1 MVEKLSDNKTSTVI
15 QAFGSIL
22 DITFKATTLILGF
35 LAFMGWKKKPQ
46 TGLPPQTETT
56 APPEQYVQERQFEP
70 TPIETGA
77 PLPTEESPFLGLS
90 AFQKEDAHLFFGR
103 RKETREALAW
113 LGVGIRGVTGN
124 GSIYRWLQIEG
135 NSGAGKSSLVNAGML
150 PLVEQ
155 GRLQPQ
161 TGINN
166 WKIIGPMMPGE
177 QPLRR
182 LAEVLRQA
190 LAPESDQGSLDF
202 QRRLENDER
211 ALSYMLNDHKQSDT
225 AFLLVVDQFEEL
237 FTFSDP
243 KEKHHF
249 DRQLAYALQDKDC
262 PLYLITT
269 VRIDYLDGFEKL
281 PNLSELY
288 NTQCKR
294 YLLKTIS
301 QEGLREAIEQPAK
314 MAGLDVSSVT
324 EAMLRDASGEIGAL
338 PLVENALH
346 YLWEQREGNRLSG
359 ELYTQ
364 KGGIAGMLEM
374 QADALLEQLDRDIPK
389 GKTDAL
395 ELLLALT
402 RISDQGNHTRRR
414 LSLEEARKVA
424 GGKKLDTLRG
434 EKIINYL
441 SAKTGPAGQIGQN
454 AGLYLIT
461 TTDGAED
468 ATTSTP
474 GKRHTYVD
482 LVHETL
488 IRARGKDPVTGKRYG
503 YWKTLYNY
511 IEKNRD
517 RSFYRDQLA
526 RHSREWQASHGFQ
539 RWRKLAGFGEL
550 RHYRKFY
557 PGKDEPEYQFKKQSQ
572 RMVWLKGSVLAAL
585 LAFVG
590 QAYLWTLN
598 HGFSPGYMLTL
609 QKFRLANWGLLP
621 EPLPEMVDIAVP
633 EGVFRVGEYDEE
645 FGEIANRVQKERGQ
659 YALLNIG
666 YPAIDINTLKPFAI
680 GKYEVTYEQYDYY
693 IWLQQGSEN
702 PPGYPGNPPKETA
715 RGQRPVVNVSWDDA
729 MAYLQW
735 LSQQTT
741 GYKPVA

>member
-1 MVEKLSDNKTSTVI
+1 MKRFLLLLALFVLFLLATLSFDQWFPWFSENLSDNKKSTAI
-15 QAFGSIL
+15 QALGSLL
-22 DITFKATTLILGF
+22 DIIFKITTLVLGF
-35 LAFMGWKKKPQ
+35 FAIMGWKKKPQ
-46 TGLPPQTETT
+46 TQQVAQTKTA
-56 APPEQYVQERQFEP
+56 APPERYVQERQYEP
-70 TPIETGA
+70 KPLETSA
-77 PLPTEESPFLGLS
+77 PLQTEESPFLGLS

-103 RKETREALAW
+103 HKETREALAW
-113 LGVGIRGVTGN
+113 LGTTIRGETTGN
-124 GSIYRWLQIEG
+124 GQIYRWLQIEG

-161 TGINN
+161 TGIKN

-177 QPLRR
+177 KPLRR
-182 LAEVLRQA
+182 LAEVLEQA
-190 LAPESDQGSLDF
+190 LVPEVDKRDTLVCQ
-202 QRRLENDER
+202 QRLENDER
-211 ALSYMLNDHKQSDT
+211 ALSYMLNDRKQSNT

-237 FTFSDP
+237 FTFSDAQ
-243 KEKHHF
+243 EKHHF
-249 DRQLAYALQDKDC
+249 DTQLAYALQDKDC
-262 PLYLITT
+262 PLYLINT

-281 PNLSELY
+281 PKLSELY

-301 QEGLREAIEQPAK
+301 QEGLREAIERPAEL
-314 MAGLDVSSVT
+314 AGLDVSTVT

-389 GKTDAL
+389 GKADAL

-424 GGKKLDTLRG
+424 GGKKLDTERG

-441 SAKTGPAGQIGQN
+441 SAKTSPAGQAGQN
-454 AGLYLIT
+454 KNSSLYLIT

-468 ATTSTP
+468 TDASTP
-474 GKRHTYVD
+474 RTKQTFVD
-482 LVHETL
+482 LIHETL
-488 IRARGKDPVTGKRYG
+488 IRSRGKDPVTGKRYG
-503 YWKTLYNY
+503 YWKTLYDY

-526 RHSREWQASHGFQ
+526 RHSHEWQECNGIK

-572 RMVWLKGSVLAAL
+572 RMVWLKGGILAVLL
-585 LAFVG
+585 GFVG

-598 HGFSPGYMLTL
+598 HSFSPG
-609 QKFRLANWGLLP
+609 
-621 EPLPEMVDIAVP
+621 
-633 EGVFRVGEYDEE
+633 
-645 FGEIANRVQKERGQ
+645 
-659 YALLNIG
+659 
-666 YPAIDINTLKPFAI
+666 
-680 GKYEVTYEQYDYY
+680 
-693 IWLQQGSEN
+693 
-702 PPGYPGNPPKETA
+702 
-715 RGQRPVVNVSWDDA
+715 
-729 MAYLQW
+729 
-735 LSQQTT
+735 
-741 GYKPVA
+741 